1 MLILW
6 ALTTSRTTAIS
17 TLLLCTSL
25 SISKYLP
32 SRTAPSESKLI
43 DYWCSLCQSEDD
55 SRLEEYHRPA
65 IHRTRLSLKKPLSSQ
80 DHLDAN
86 CLCQL

>member
-1 MLILW
+1 M
-6 ALTTSRTTAIS
+6 TKT
-17 TLLLCTSL
+17 
-25 SISKYLP
+25 LP

-43 DYWCSLCQSEDD
+43 TGAAWSSTSVFLQYQWEDD

-65 IHRTRLSLKKPLSSQ
+65 IHRTRLSLKKPLSNQ